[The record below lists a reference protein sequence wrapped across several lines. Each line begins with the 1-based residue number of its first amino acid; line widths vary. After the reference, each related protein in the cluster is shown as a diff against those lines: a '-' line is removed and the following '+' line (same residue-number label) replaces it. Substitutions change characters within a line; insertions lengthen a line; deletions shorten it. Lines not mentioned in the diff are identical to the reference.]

1 MLCNIH
7 FTRLLLF
14 AFPFI
19 YSQNQKITPY
29 LRYLSVKILW
39 ACIIMLLCTRL
50 AFAQSADTDSLRN
63 ALYFAKDGTFQADTS
78 TINTLNDLAA
88 AYRFSE
94 LDTTEKYARI
104 ALQKAKEADF
114 KKGYLFAT
122 YLLGTV
128 HFNRGD
134 YQQIYEIASAALDK
148 AEPDKFPR
156 ERALLNQLIGLSY
169 ASQGQ
174 YEPGLNYFFKARNL
188 FAALGDDNGSFQN
201 LNNIGVSYLKLEDY
215 KSALNIFLELDSLRT
230 LEPATIS
237 IPVNLGF
244 IYFEL
249 GEIERSEYHLIRV
262 LNFEAENFDQR
273 ALGLSNFKL
282 GEIKLLRQD
291 YNGALDHFKRS
302 IDVYEKMGNQLE
314 KVQSLNGIAQ
324 TKLKQ
329 GNLSEAIT
337 YADQA
342 FSIANKHKGL
352 PETNTS
358 AKTLYEIY
366 KTTGDYDQALKFHE
380 LHKSLSD
387 SLNNVDI
394 SREVGRLEAEYEY
407 REREL
412 ELREAQQKQN
422 IENARQVAN
431 RNTFILISLSLLLIA
446 VVVAFAQHRN
456 SKLRKKANELLRD
469 KNEQIELQANKLQE
483 MNEIKTHLFSII
495 AHDLRGP
502 LSSLYGFIT
511 LNEMKALS
519 VEQIEKMIPE
529 LAEKFKYTSNLLNNL
544 LNWAKSQ
551 LEGYR
556 VIPENFDLKTQFTE
570 NRKVLSSQANEKN
583 VELIDHLPEQV
594 QVYADKNM
602 IGLVMLNL
610 LSNAIKFTPEY
621 GRIEASTEEK
631 ENMVQF
637 SIKDNGIGISE
648 DKLELLFSESS
659 FYSTEGTNEE
669 KGTGLGLILCKDFI
683 NRNGGAFWA
692 ESEEGKGSVF
702 YFTIPKAK

>member
-1 MLCNIH
+1 M
-7 FTRLLLF
+7 
-14 AFPFI
+14 
-19 YSQNQKITPY
+19 
-29 LRYLSVKILW
+29 RYLSVKILW
-39 ACIIMLLCTRL
+39 ACILILLCTSL

-63 ALYFAKDGTFQADTS
+63 ALHFANDGTLQADTS

-88 AYRFSE
+88 AYRFLE
-94 LDTTEKYARI
+94 LDTTEKYARM

-114 KKGYLFAT
+114 KKGYLFAS

-134 YQQIYEIASAALDK
+134 YQQIYEIASTALDEV
-148 AEPDKFPR
+148 APGKFPH

-188 FAALGDDNGSFQN
+188 FASLGDDNGSFQN

-215 KSALNIFLELDSLRT
+215 KSALNIFMELDSLRT
-230 LEPATIS
+230 LESATIS

-249 GEIERSEYHLIRV
+249 GEIEKSEYHLMRV
-262 LNFEAENFDQR
+262 LNFEADSFDQR

-291 YNGALDHFKRS
+291 HKGALDHFKRS
-302 IDVYEKMGNQLE
+302 IDVYEKMGNDLE

-324 TKLKQ
+324 AKLKQ
-329 GNLSEAIT
+329 GELNEAIS
-337 YADQA
+337 YANQA
-342 FSIANKHKGL
+342 FSIADKYQGL
-352 PETNTS
+352 PETNTT
-358 AKTLYEIY
+358 AKTLYEVY
-366 KTTGDYDQALKFHE
+366 KTTGDYDQALHFHE

-387 SLNNVDI
+387 SLNNEDI
-394 SREVGRLEAEYEY
+394 SRSIGRLEAEYEF

-412 ELREAQQKQN
+412 ELREAQQQKN
-422 IENARQVAN
+422 IENAKQVAN

-446 VVVAFAQHRN
+446 VVVVFAQHRN
-456 SKLRKKANELLRD
+456 SKLRKKANELLRE
-469 KNEQIELQANKLQE
+469 KNEQIEQQAKKMEE
-483 MNEIKTHLFSII
+483 MNDIKTHLFSII

-511 LNEMKALS
+511 LNEMKTLTAD
-519 VEQIEKMIPE
+519 QIEEMIPQ
-529 LAEKFKYTSNLLNNL
+529 LAKKFKYTSNLLNNL

-556 VIPENFDLKTQFTE
+556 VIPENFNLKDQFNE
-570 NRKVLSSQANEKN
+570 NRKVLSSQAYEKN
-583 VELIDHLPEQV
+583 IEIIDHLPNQV

-602 IGLVMLNL
+602 INLVLLNL
-610 LSNAIKFTPEY
+610 LSNAIKFTPEH
-621 GRIEASTEEK
+621 GRIEISTEEK
-631 ENMVQF
+631 ENMVEF

-648 DKLELLFSESS
+648 DKLELLFSESA

-669 KGTGLGLILCKDFI
+669 KGTGLGLTLCKDFI
-683 NRNGGAFWA
+683 NRNDGSFWA
-692 ESEEGKGSVF
+692 ESVEGKGSVF
-702 YFTIPKAK
+702 YFTIPKGE